1 MSALTRARV
10 PDVVSAAVL
19 VAVSAAAY
27 LVGIGT
33 TGWANS
39 FYSAAAQAGATNW
52 TSFLYGASDPG
63 NLITVDKPP
72 ASIWLMALSVRLLGL
87 SPTAVLL
94 PQAIVGVA
102 TVLVVYVTTRRVT
115 RPGAALFAG
124 VVTALTPVSALIF
137 RYNNPDALLTLTL
150 AVALYGVIR
159 ALQDGR
165 HRWLF
170 LVGAAFGV
178 GFLTKQLQAFLI
190 LPAVV
195 LVVLWAGQ
203 GTFRRRAWSLL
214 VAAGG
219 LVLTAGWWVALV
231 SVVPSGQRPWV
242 GGSVDDSFLS
252 LTLGYNGFGRILGG
266 GSNLAGGSKPGIDR
280 LLVGTSGDLVGW
292 MLPGAAVVAAGALIL
307 HWRNWRRPNA
317 AIASLAL
324 LSASTFLTAVG
335 LSFMRGIYHSYY
347 SVALVPALAGTIA
360 VAASLLW
367 AAERRRLGR
376 IILAASVLV
385 SATWGAVMLTGHGR
399 DFFVLAAA
407 FALAG
412 AVLAGV
418 IALGNLHRRERVA
431 LAVAAVMVLAG
442 PLATSVTIISEGHA
456 GASIS
461 PISARSADASPSYL
475 IEPALLE
482 ALRADAAQYRWAVAT
497 ELGSATAAQYQLAA
511 GVSVMPIGG
520 YKHTDPTPTLA
531 QFQDLVAQGRVH
543 WFLGSRGGEIAAWVK
558 THFPSQWIGGDILY
572 DLTVPVTDATARNT
586 TIPGQVPT

>member
-1 MSALTRARV
+1 MRPLTRARM
-10 PDVVSAAVL
+10 PDVFAGAVL
-19 VAVSAAAY
+19 VAVTATTY

-39 FYSAAAQAGATNW
+39 FYSAAAQAGANNW

-72 ASIWLMALSVRLLGL
+72 ASIWVMALSVRLLGL

-94 PQAIVGVA
+94 PQALIGVV
-102 TVLVVYVTTRRVT
+102 TVLVVYATTRRIT
-115 RPGAALFAG
+115 PPGAALFAG
-124 VVTALTPVSALIF
+124 LITAMTPVSALIF

-150 AVALYGVIR
+150 ATALYGVVR
-159 ALQDGR
+159 SLQDGR
-165 HRWLF
+165 HRWVF
-170 LVGAAFGV
+170 LAGAAFGV

-195 LVVLWAGQ
+195 FVVLWAGQ
-203 GTFRRRAWSLL
+203 GTLRRRAYSLL

-219 LVLTAGWWVALV
+219 LVLTAGWWVAIV

-266 GSNLAGGSKPGIDR
+266 GSNLAGGSQPGIDR
-280 LLVGTSGDLVGW
+280 LLVGSSGDLIGW
-292 MLPGAAVVAAGALIL
+292 MLPGAAVVAAGALIV
-307 HWRNWRRPNA
+307 HWRSWRRPDA

-324 LSASTFLTAVG
+324 MSASTLLTDAG

-360 VAASLLW
+360 LGATLLW
-367 AAERRRLGR
+367 GAERRRLGR
-376 IILAASVLV
+376 TVLAAAVIV
-385 SATWGAVMLTGHGR
+385 TATWGGVMLMGHGP
-399 DFFVLAAA
+399 DHFLLAVA

-412 AVLAGV
+412 VVVAAV
-418 IALGNLHRRERVA
+418 IALGDVRRRERA
-431 LAVAAVMVLAG
+431 TLTAAAVMLLAG
-442 PLATSVTIISEGHA
+442 PIATSAAIISQGHA
-456 GASIS
+456 GASIT
-461 PISARSADASPSYL
+461 PISDHSADASPSYL
-475 IEPALLE
+475 IEPALLD
-482 ALRADAAQYRWAVAT
+482 ALRADAARYRWSVAT
-497 ELGSATAAQYQLAA
+497 ELGSSTAAQYQLAA

-531 QFQDLVAQGRVH
+531 QFQNLVAQGNVH
-543 WFLGSRGGEIAAWVK
+543 WFLGSRGGEISAWVK
-558 THFPSQWIGGDILY
+558 THFSSQWIGGEIIY
-572 DLTVPVTDATARNT
+572 DLTTPLTDLTAHSNT
-586 TIPGQVPT
+586 TSEQVLT